1 MAIKKSDVRQAKLM
15 LKVSEKYTKRY
26 TRILKSRR
34 SAVIAKVVKE
44 YERTEDE
51 DVIKAITEPYL
62 KPLLKQLYLSVA
74 AEIGTLQ
81 QN

>member
-34 SAVIAKVVKE
+34 AVVIAKVVSE

-51 DVIKAITEPYL
+51 DVVKAITEPYL
-62 KPLLKQLYLSVA
+62 KPLIRQL
-74 AEIGTLQ
+74 
-81 QN
+81 

>member
-1 MAIKKSDVRQAKLM
+1 MAIKKSDIKQAKLM

-26 TRILKSRR
+26 TKILKSRR

-51 DVIKAITEPYL
+51 DVIKAITEPY
-62 KPLLKQLYLSVA
+62 
-74 AEIGTLQ
+74 
-81 QN
+81 